1 MSDELKNKS
10 GKVKV
15 MYVRSDDDS
24 DKRTHNPRTGKGGGR
39 PGKSRVDGRSRPAR
53 DERNSRGD
61 DRKRDDRKRDDRKRD
76 DFHRDDASP
85 WRTVSR
91 APGDETPVKEDHGG
105 ISGKSF
111 IDPEVLR
118 RQRAEETRVYG
129 ENACQAL
136 FQSRPEAIVRA
147 WFIQSVTPRFK
158 EALRWMAA
166 NRKAYHVVDEAEL
179 AKASG
184 TEHHGGVCFL
194 IKKRHGTSVAQ
205 WVAKAGEEDC
215 VLALEDVG
223 NPHNLGAI
231 MRSCAHFGVKGVVVQ
246 DAGVLESGAAIRT
259 AEGGAE
265 HVEPITGDSFIDTL
279 DQFRKAGYAIVSTSS
294 HNGTPLF
301 KAELPKKM
309 VLALGQE
316 RDGLS
321 DAAIS
326 SADLS
331 VAIDGTGNVQSLNVS
346 VATGVLLA
354 EWWRQNK
361 ACFACLNA
369 KKPADAGFF
378 LWLSIT
384 RFQREGPASS
394 RSAFRR
400 GQPATGW
407 SVRNGC
413 SQRSRD
419 AQRAVMDAAP
429 SARSGADDR

>member
-1 MSDELKNKS
+1 M
-10 GKVKV
+10 
-15 MYVRSDDDS
+15 
-24 DKRTHNPRTGKGGGR
+24 
-39 PGKSRVDGRSRPAR
+39 
-53 DERNSRGD
+53 
-61 DRKRDDRKRDDRKRD
+61 
-76 DFHRDDASP
+76 
-85 WRTVSR
+85 
-91 APGDETPVKEDHGG
+91 
-105 ISGKSF
+105 
-111 IDPEVLR
+111 LR

-184 TEHHGGVCFL
+184 TDHHGGVCFL

-205 WVAKAGEEDC
+205 WVAKAAEEDC

-279 DQFRKAGYAIVSTSS
+279 DQFRQAGYAIVSTSS

-309 VLALGQE
+309 VLVLGQE

-326 SADLS
+326 SAGLS
-331 VAIDGTGNVQSLNVS
+331 VAIDGTGNVESLNVS

-361 ACFACLNA
+361 A
-369 KKPADAGFF
+369 
-378 LWLSIT
+378 
-384 RFQREGPASS
+384 
-394 RSAFRR
+394 
-400 GQPATGW
+400 
-407 SVRNGC
+407 
-413 SQRSRD
+413 
-419 AQRAVMDAAP
+419 
-429 SARSGADDR
+429 

>member
-24 DKRTHNPRTGKGGGR
+24 DRRTHNPRTGKGGGR

-61 DRKRDDRKRDDRKRD
+61 DRKRDDRKRDDFDRD
-76 DFHRDDASP
+76 SSSP

-91 APGDETPVKEDHGG
+91 APNDDAAVKPDHGG

-179 AKASG
+179 TKASG

-194 IKKRHGTSVAQ
+194 IKKRNGTTVQQ
-205 WVAKAGEEDC
+205 WVSQAGAQDC
-215 VLALEDVG
+215 VLALENES
-223 NPHNLGAI
+223 NPHNLGGM

-246 DAGVLESGAAIRT
+246 DAALLESGAAIRT

-265 HVEPITGDSFIDTL
+265 HVQPITGDNIVNVL
-279 DQFRKAGYAIVSTSS
+279 DDFRQAGYTVVTTSS
-294 HNGTPLF
+294 EQGKPLF
-301 KAELPKKM
+301 KTSLPAKM
-309 VLALGQE
+309 VLVLGQE
-316 RDGLS
+316 YEGLP
-321 DAAIS
+321 DAARDPN
-326 SADLS
+326 DLR
-331 VAIDGTGNVQSLNVS
+331 VKIDGTGNVAGLNIS
-346 VATGVLLA
+346 VATGVLLG

-361 ACFACLNA
+361 A
-369 KKPADAGFF
+369 
-378 LWLSIT
+378 
-384 RFQREGPASS
+384 
-394 RSAFRR
+394 
-400 GQPATGW
+400 
-407 SVRNGC
+407 
-413 SQRSRD
+413 
-419 AQRAVMDAAP
+419 
-429 SARSGADDR
+429 

>member
-39 PGKSRVDGRSRPAR
+39 PENLVLTAAAALRVTNETAAAMIA
-53 DERNSRGD
+53 NVT
-61 DRKRDDRKRDDRKRD
+61 
-76 DFHRDDASP
+76 
-85 WRTVSR
+85 TVSVTSANAMIFIATMR
-91 APGDETPVKEDHGG
+91 LRGVPFPALGDETPVKEDHGG

-309 VLALGQE
+309 VLALG
-316 RDGLS
+316 
-321 DAAIS
+321 
-326 SADLS
+326 
-331 VAIDGTGNVQSLNVS
+331 GNVMVCPM
-346 VATGVLLA
+346 
-354 EWWRQNK
+354 RR
-361 ACFACLNA
+361 F
-369 KKPADAGFF
+369 PAP
-378 LWLSIT
+378 I
-384 RFQREGPASS
+384 
-394 RSAFRR
+394 SALPSTV
-400 GQPATGW
+400 PATLK
-407 SVRNGC
+407 
-413 SQRSRD
+413 
-419 AQRAVMDAAP
+419 A
-429 SARSGADDR
+429 

>member
-1 MSDELKNKS
+1 LVRNHGEAGAHRVLFALRAAQVENKMNDELKNKS

-24 DKRTHNPRTGKGGGR
+24 DKRTENPRTGKGAGRSGPSRTEGGR
-39 PGKSRVDGRSRPAR
+39 RPAR
-53 DERNSRGD
+53 DSRDGKSRDGKPQRSGD
-61 DRKRDDRKRDDRKRD
+61 RFRDNASRDRDSGPRDNN
-76 DFHRDDASP
+76 P

-91 APGDETPVKEDHGG
+91 APGEEAVDKPDHGG

-111 IDPEVLR
+111 VDPEVIR

-136 FQSRPEAIVRA
+136 FLSRPDCIVRA

-194 IKKRHGTSVAQ
+194 IKKRNGTSVQQ
-205 WVAKAGEEDC
+205 WVREAAEEDC

-246 DAGVLESGAAIRT
+246 DAAVLESGAAIRT

-265 HVEPITGDSFIDTL
+265 HVQPITADSFIDAL
-279 DQFRKAGYAIVSTSS
+279 DQFRKAGYAIVTTSS
-294 HNGTPLF
+294 HEGTPLF
-301 KAELPKKM
+301 KATMPKKM
-309 VLALGQE
+309 VLVLGQE

-321 DAAIS
+321 DAALDT
-326 SADLS
+326 ADLS
-331 VAIDGTGNVQSLNVS
+331 VAIQGTGNVESLNVS

-361 ACFACLNA
+361 A
-369 KKPADAGFF
+369 
-378 LWLSIT
+378 
-384 RFQREGPASS
+384 
-394 RSAFRR
+394 
-400 GQPATGW
+400 
-407 SVRNGC
+407 
-413 SQRSRD
+413 
-419 AQRAVMDAAP
+419 
-429 SARSGADDR
+429 

>member
-1 MSDELKNKS
+1 MNDEMKGKS

-39 PGKSRVDGRSRPAR
+39 PGKSRADGGRRPAR
-53 DERNSRGD
+53 DERTPPSR
-61 DRKRDDRKRDDRKRD
+61 DRKRED
-76 DFHRDDASP
+76 SP

-91 APGDETPVKEDHGG
+91 APGDESPEKADHGG

-136 FQSRPEAIVRA
+136 FQSRPDAIVRA

-194 IKKRHGTSVAQ
+194 IKKRNGTTVKQ
-205 WVAKAGEEDC
+205 WVSQAGAQDC
-215 VLALEDVG
+215 VLALEAIS
-223 NPHNLGAI
+223 NPHNLGGM

-246 DAGVLESGAAIRT
+246 DAALLESGAAIRT

-265 HVEPITGDSFIDTL
+265 HVQPITGDSIVDVL
-279 DQFRKAGYAIVSTSS
+279 DDFRQAGYTVVTTSS
-294 HNGTPLF
+294 ERGKPLF
-301 KAELPKKM
+301 KTELPEKI
-309 VLALGQE
+309 VLVLGQDV
-316 RDGLS
+316 DGLP
-321 DAAIS
+321 DAARDAS
-326 SADLS
+326 DLC
-331 VAIDGTGNVQSLNVS
+331 VKIDGTGNVESLNVS

-361 ACFACLNA
+361 A
-369 KKPADAGFF
+369 
-378 LWLSIT
+378 
-384 RFQREGPASS
+384 
-394 RSAFRR
+394 
-400 GQPATGW
+400 
-407 SVRNGC
+407 
-413 SQRSRD
+413 
-419 AQRAVMDAAP
+419 
-429 SARSGADDR
+429 